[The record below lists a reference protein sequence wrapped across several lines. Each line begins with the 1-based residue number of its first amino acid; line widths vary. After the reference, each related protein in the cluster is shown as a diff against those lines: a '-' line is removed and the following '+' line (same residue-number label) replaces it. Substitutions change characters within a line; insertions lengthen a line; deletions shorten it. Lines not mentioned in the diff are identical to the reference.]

1 MVAVVDKRFAKEL
14 EGFTPQPD
22 STATITMTSYKPH
35 EVAYKAKAST
45 EQLAVFSEIYY
56 QPGWK
61 AFVDGKETPHF
72 RADWTLRAMRVPAG
86 DHQIVF
92 KFIPDQY
99 IMATQV
105 ASVSSLLIMLLLL
118 GAIGYSVWTTLKER
132 KQ

>member
-1 MVAVVDKRFAKEL
+1 
-14 EGFTPQPD
+14 
-22 STATITMTSYKPH
+22 
-35 EVAYKAKAST
+35 
-45 EQLAVFSEIYY
+45 
-56 QPGWK
+56 
-61 AFVDGKETPHF
+61 
-72 RADWTLRAMRVPAG
+72 LRAMRVPAG

-118 GAIGYSVWTTLKER
+118 GAIGYSVWSTLKAG

>member
-1 MVAVVDKRFAKEL
+1 
-14 EGFTPQPD
+14 
-22 STATITMTSYKPH
+22 
-35 EVAYKAKAST
+35 
-45 EQLAVFSEIYY
+45 
-56 QPGWK
+56 
-61 AFVDGKETPHF
+61 PHF

-92 KFIPDQY
+92 KYIPDQY

-118 GAIGYSVWTTLKER
+118 GAIGYSVWTTLKAG

>member
-1 MVAVVDKRFAKEL
+1 
-14 EGFTPQPD
+14 
-22 STATITMTSYKPH
+22 MTSYKPH
-35 EVAYKAKAST
+35 EVAYKAKGST

-105 ASVSSLLIMLLLL
+105 ASVSSLLILLLL
-118 GAIGYSVWTTLKER
+118 AGAIAWSVWNTLKKDKELQ
-132 KQ
+132 K